1 MIQALGAS
9 PISGVTKA
17 GMSEFL
23 SLLRPKPSKAFGDD
37 PSRYFRPYTNTRGVI
52 INKDF
57 LRGSTP
63 DLTKGYQFQFNPAT
77 INDVKEALYESRT
90 YIGLPYQDYIWKGGG
105 QRTITLQLFLDDTPQ
120 SHIRS
125 FRPTAIGGKDA
136 STLKVDSKFTYDE
149 TGRLTG
155 TGTESSK
162 FGQAILDEAIS
173 QGKALYKGA
182 TAPFMKASSKPNKFE
197 WDENGAYSH
206 SRTRKRGVLDD
217 VELIQSFLYPAP
229 LVGENTPKFAEGGIV
244 SLNQF
249 RPPATAVLC
258 IGPIYL
264 EGIVKAAPVQYTLF
278 DQDLCPIRATIDLEF
293 SVFEFE
299 EVTRKIKWNQK

>member
-9 PISGVTKA
+9 PISGITKA
-17 GMSEFL
+17 GLSEFL

-37 PSRYFRPYTNTRGVI
+37 PSRYFRPYVNTRGVI

-57 LRGSTP
+57 LKGAST

-77 INDVKEALYESRT
+77 ISDVKEAIYGGRT
-90 YIGLPYQDYIWKGGG
+90 YVGLPYQDYIWGGGG
-105 QRTITLQLFLDDTPQ
+105 QRTISFQLFLDDTPQ

-125 FRPTAIGGKDA
+125 FRPTSRGGNDA
-136 STLKVDSKFTYDE
+136 DTLKMDSKFTYDE

-155 TGTESSK
+155 TGEK
-162 FGQAILDEAIS
+162 GYFGKGIVDEVVS

-182 TAPFMKASSKPNKFE
+182 ISPFMKASSKPNIFE
-197 WDENGAYSH
+197 WDENGAHSH
-206 SRTRKRGVLDD
+206 SRTMKRGVLDD

-229 LVGENTPKFAEGGIV
+229 LAGENTPKFAEGGIV
-244 SLNQF
+244 SMNQF

-258 IGPIYL
+258 IGPLYL

-278 DQDLCPIRATIDLEF
+278 DHDLCPIRAIIDLEF
-293 SVFEFE
+293 LVFEFE
-299 EVTRKIKWNQK
+299 EITRKINANQK

>member
-17 GMSEFL
+17 GMSEFI
-23 SLLRPKPSKAFGDD
+23 SLLRPKPSKSFGDD

-57 LRGSTP
+57 LKGSTT

-77 INDVKEALYESRT
+77 ISDVKEAIYEGRT
-90 YIGLPYQDYIWKGGG
+90 YIGLPYQDYIWGGGG

-136 STLKVDSKFTYDE
+136 ATIRLDDKYGQGVSGYEAFEKEVMNGKRSSFKDE
-149 TGRLTG
+149 L
-155 TGTESSK
+155 SSQW
-162 FGQAILDEAIS
+162 QAIKEN
-173 QGKALYKGA
+173 
-182 TAPFMKASSKPNKFE
+182 FKPTPGPSKFE
-197 WDENGAYSH
+197 WDKNGAYSH
-206 SRTRKRGVLDD
+206 SRTKKRGVLDD

-229 LVGENTPKFAEGGIV
+229 LAGENTPKFAEGGIV

-258 IGPIYL
+258 IGPLYL

-293 SVFEFE
+293 AVFEFE
-299 EVTRKIKWNQK
+299 EITRKIKWNQK

>member
-57 LRGSTP
+57 LKGSTT

-136 STLKVDSKFTYDE
+136 ATIRLDDKYGQGVSGYEAFEKEVMSGKSKSNSFKDE
-149 TGRLTG
+149 L
-155 TGTESSK
+155 SSQR
-162 FGQAILDEAIS
+162 QAIKENFKPTP
-173 QGKALYKGA
+173 G
-182 TAPFMKASSKPNKFE
+182 PNKFK

-206 SRTRKRGVLDD
+206 SRTRERGVLDD

-258 IGPIYL
+258 IGPLYL
-264 EGIVKAAPVQYTLF
+264 EGVVKAAPVQYTLF

-293 SVFEFE
+293 AVFEFE

>member
-57 LRGSTP
+57 LKGSTT
-63 DLTKGYQFQFNPAT
+63 DLTKGYQFQFNPET
-77 INDVKEALYESRT
+77 ISDVKEAIYEGRT
-90 YIGLPYQDYIWKGGG
+90 YIGLPYQDYIWGGGG

-136 STLKVDSKFTYDE
+136 ATIRLDDKYGQGVSGYEAFEKEVMSGKRSSFKDE
-149 TGRLTG
+149 L
-155 TGTESSK
+155 SSQW
-162 FGQAILDEAIS
+162 QAIKEN
-173 QGKALYKGA
+173 
-182 TAPFMKASSKPNKFE
+182 FKPTPGPKKFE
-197 WDENGAYSH
+197 WDKNGAYSH
-206 SRTRKRGVLDD
+206 SRTKKRGVLDD

-229 LVGENTPKFAEGGIV
+229 LAGENTPKFAEGGIV
-244 SLNQF
+244 SMNQF

-258 IGPIYL
+258 IGPLYL
-264 EGIVKAAPVQYTLF
+264 EGVVKAAPVQYTLF

-293 SVFEFE
+293 AVFEFE
-299 EVTRKIKWNQK
+299 EITRKIKWNQK

>member
-1 MIQALGAS
+1 MIGALGAS

-17 GMSEFL
+17 GMSEFI

-57 LRGSTP
+57 LKGSTT
-63 DLTKGYQFQFNPAT
+63 DLTKGYQFQFNPET
-77 INDVKEALYESRT
+77 ISDVKEAIYEGRT
-90 YIGLPYQDYIWKGGG
+90 YIGLPYQDYIWGGGG
-105 QRTITLQLFLDDTPQ
+105 QRTITFQLFLDDTPQ

-136 STLKVDSKFTYDE
+136 ATIRLDDKYGPGVSGYEAFEKEVMSGKRSSFKDE
-149 TGRLTG
+149 L
-155 TGTESSK
+155 SSQW
-162 FGQAILDEAIS
+162 QAIKEN
-173 QGKALYKGA
+173 
-182 TAPFMKASSKPNKFE
+182 FKPTPGPSKFE
-197 WDENGAYSH
+197 WDKNGAYSH

-217 VELIQSFLYPAP
+217 VELLQSFLYPAP
-229 LVGENTPKFAEGGIV
+229 LAGENTPKFAEGGIV

-258 IGPIYL
+258 IGPLYL

-293 SVFEFE
+293 AVFEFE
-299 EVTRKIKWNQK
+299 EITRKIKWNQK

>member
-1 MIQALGAS
+1 MIGALGAS

-17 GMSEFL
+17 GMSEFI

-57 LRGSTP
+57 LKGSTT
-63 DLTKGYQFQFNPAT
+63 DLTKGYQFQFNPET
-77 INDVKEALYESRT
+77 ISDVKEAIYEGRT
-90 YIGLPYQDYIWKGGG
+90 YIGLPYQDYIWGGGG
-105 QRTITLQLFLDDTPQ
+105 QRTITFQLFLDDTPQ

-136 STLKVDSKFTYDE
+136 DTIRLDDKYGPGVSGYEAFEKEVMNGKRSSFKDE
-149 TGRLTG
+149 L
-155 TGTESSK
+155 SSQW
-162 FGQAILDEAIS
+162 QAIKENFKPTP
-173 QGKALYKGA
+173 G
-182 TAPFMKASSKPNKFE
+182 PNKFE

-229 LVGENTPKFAEGGIV
+229 LAGENTPKFAEGGIV

-258 IGPIYL
+258 IGPLYL

-293 SVFEFE
+293 AVFEFE
-299 EVTRKIKWNQK
+299 EITRKIKWNQK